1 MREIKVSP
9 FERVALIEVSNKS
22 YRKLYIMIQ
31 GTPTGGKETE
41 DAVQYQKLRK
51 AYTIKAYNGYTI
63 SRLSTTLGIL
73 SSFVLNTKG
82 IQAKITSRR
91 IEVRVFA

>member
-31 GTPTGGKETE
+31 GTPTGGKEN
-41 DAVQYQKLRK
+41 YQLNISWSKPKMKFSIKKLRK

-63 SRLSTTLGIL
+63 SRPSTT
-73 SSFVLNTKG
+73 
-82 IQAKITSRR
+82 
-91 IEVRVFA
+91 